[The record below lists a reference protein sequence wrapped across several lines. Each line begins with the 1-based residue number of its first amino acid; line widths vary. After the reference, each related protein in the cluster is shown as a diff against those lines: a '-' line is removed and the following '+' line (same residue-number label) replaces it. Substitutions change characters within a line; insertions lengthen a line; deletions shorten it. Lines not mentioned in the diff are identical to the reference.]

1 MAAMNINQE
10 FKQLIREEKPVLV
23 DFWAPWCSYCRRIG
37 PAYEKIAEEY
47 ADSLAVGKINIDE
60 EPQLAGTEGIKVIP
74 TLVLFRNGK
83 AVGSITAPR
92 ARLKG
97 RDRPFHSGSLGE
109 ITEGSDMNNNHVYDM
124 IVAGPGGYTAALYA
138 ARAGLD
144 TIVLEKLSAGGQMAL
159 TEQIDNYPGFENGI
173 DGFSLA
179 EKMQKQAER
188 FGARSEYAEVLRMD
202 LTVVPKLVET
212 SEGIFRGK
220 TVVLATGA
228 EPRTLGVAGESEL
241 VGRGVAYCA
250 ACDGM
255 FYKGKTVVV
264 VGGGNSAAAD
274 ALLLSRVAKKVILVH
289 RRDTLRA
296 TKIYHEP
303 LAQAENVEFR
313 WNSVVSALLSG
324 DRLTGVRLRDT
335 VTGEESVVDCDGVFV
350 SVGRQPA
357 TALAVG
363 QLALDGGGYIV
374 AGETTETS
382 IPGVYAVGD
391 VRTKPLRQVVTAVAD
406 GAVAVHMA
414 EKYIAENR

>member
-1 MAAMNINQE
+1 MEQI
-10 FKQLIREEKPVLV
+10 
-23 DFWAPWCSYCRRIG
+23 
-37 PAYEKIAEEY
+37 
-47 ADSLAVGKINIDE
+47 
-60 EPQLAGTEGIKVIP
+60 
-74 TLVLFRNGK
+74 
-83 AVGSITAPR
+83 
-92 ARLKG
+92 
-97 RDRPFHSGSLGE
+97 
-109 ITEGSDMNNNHVYDM
+109 YDM
-124 IVAGPGGYTAALYA
+124 IVIGGGPAGYTAALYA
-138 ARAGLD
+138 ARAGLS
-144 TIVLEKLSAGGQMAL
+144 TLVLEKLSAGGQMAL
-159 TEQIDNYPGFENGI
+159 TEQIDNYPGFESGI
-173 DGFSLA
+173 DGFTLG
-179 EKMQKQAER
+179 EKMQQSAER
-188 FGARSEYAEVLRMD
+188 FGAVTELAEVYKASLSGKIKTLD
-202 LTVVPKLVET
+202 T
-212 SEGIFRGK
+212 SEGVFQSS
-220 TVVLATGA
+220 TVVIATGA
-228 EPRTLGVAGESEL
+228 SPRPLGVPGEEAL
-241 VGRGVAYCA
+241 VGKGVHYCA
-250 ACDGM
+250 ACDGAP
-255 FYKGKTVVV
+255 YRGKTVAV

-303 LAQAENVEFR
+303 LEQAENVEFR
-313 WNSVVSALLSG
+313 WNSTVSALLSG